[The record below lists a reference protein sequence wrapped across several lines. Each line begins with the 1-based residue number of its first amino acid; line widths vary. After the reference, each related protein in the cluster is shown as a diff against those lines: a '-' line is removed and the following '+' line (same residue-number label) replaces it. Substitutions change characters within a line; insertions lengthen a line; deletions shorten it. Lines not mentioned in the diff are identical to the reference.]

1 MADKINTVEI
11 GVDTT
16 GAVKSIDKY
25 IAELSRLEAELQQ
38 LQKEGK
44 DTAAVQKQIITTSN
58 QLKKSLKL
66 SSDATKEA
74 SQETA
79 KLTKEQKK
87 AEQQTKA
94 LSREQQKSATS
105 FARSIGSAKSLTAA
119 FTRGAG
125 ALSNLVGGFGLSAAA
140 IGVVANAATG
150 LITNL
155 QEMFIQSAAVAEI
168 QASVEEATKGVITE
182 YVSEARS
189 LNSLLAPLGDA
200 NTSSKDRKV
209 LIDEIQ
215 SRYPQYLDNIN
226 LETVN
231 SKNLASVQAILNQ
244 RLIEGIVLKAKQA
257 EQEKII
263 AKIVELSIAQQRIQK
278 RVTDETAGTLGEFIG
293 ALGGVANIG
302 KEAATG
308 LNAADEELRKI
319 NTDLQIAELEE
330 QQKKL
335 DETFKGVEETLKGLN
350 LNLGKTNEAEELL
363 AKNANKADKATKSQ
377 SDSSKAL
384 KGSLADL
391 EEQLSKINK
400 ELTENTDVTDS
411 QAIFELGQEYKRLSA
426 EIEKARKEID
436 LATKAQSE
444 DLVAR
449 LGGVKTALKTVEDTQ
464 ESQLRALRQS
474 SEQLELQKQLDL
486 NRIEAERQRNLKAT
500 NNAKAEGIIN
510 AAAAKKREE
519 TERNADAAILQSRI
533 AVQQKLRE
541 IAVSNREETAG
552 IDQEIANLE
561 AALLKLTENDFSV
574 KIKIDAKTRKKTIED
589 LKETVKEV
597 AGYVE
602 TFSGQ
607 VFDFLQSQNEQA
619 IQTADAAISRQKEVL
634 NALLANEE
642 QTNVEQVRLEQER
655 LEKLN
660 AEREK
665 AKEREARIAQAQ
677 IAINLAL
684 AVARAVAEGGGIAS
698 AVTVGLA
705 LTAAVFGFLKAKQA
719 SEQAFFDGT
728 LYAKR
733 GKGEK
738 AGRDTI
744 KARINEGEAVIPTA
758 TNKAYH
764 PAIEAIYNRAIPA
777 QAINAFVENYGQS
790 ISDADKLRQQNA
802 GATLASFDIL
812 QLAAA
817 LRSPAPAPEKRDNA
831 EMTTALELLIAE
843 FRKGRSAGD
852 GKRRS
857 EADVRGKIRSRLGV
871 RKTR

>member
-1 MADKINTVEI
+1 MAERIETVSFDL
-11 GVDTT
+11 DTT
-16 GAVKSIDKY
+16 GAVASINKY
-25 IAELSRLEAELQQ
+25 VAELNKLDAELQQ

-44 DTAAVQKQIITTSN
+44 DTAAVQKQIATTTAQMN
-58 QLKKSLKL
+58 KALQQ
-66 SSDATKEA
+66 TTT
-74 SQETA
+74 TA
-79 KLTKEQKK
+79 KGATGQMIALSNAEQKL
-87 AEQQTKA
+87 ATQTKV
-94 LSREQQKSATS
+94 LSNTQQKAASS
-105 FARSIGSAKSLTAA
+105 FARSVGSAKSLTSA

-278 RVTDETAGTLGEFIG
+278 RVTDETAATIG
-293 ALGGVANIG
+293 DFLGGLAGVATIG

-330 QQKKL
+330 QQKSL
-335 DETFKGVEETLKGLN
+335 DKTFAGVEKTLKGLN
-350 LNLGKTNEAEELL
+350 INLGTTNEAEELL
-363 AKNANKADKATKSQ
+363 AKNSFKADKET
-377 SDSSKAL
+377 KAL

-400 ELTENTDVTDS
+400 ELTENTNITDK
-411 QAIFELGQEYKRLSA
+411 QRINELGAEYIALSDKIA
-426 EIEKARKEID
+426 KARKAID
-436 LATKAQSE
+436 AATKAQNQSIAAGFAAVKGLKDLE
-444 DLVAR
+444 DRR
-449 LGGVKTALKTVEDTQ
+449 LREVRALKAGT
-464 ESQLRALRQS
+464 
-474 SEQLELQKQLDL
+474 EQLELQKQLDL

-500 NNAKAEGIIN
+500 NNAKAEAIIN

-665 AKEREARIAQAQ
+665 AKEREARIVQAQ

-684 AVARAVAEGGGIAS
+684 AVARAVVEGGGIA
-698 AVTVGLA
+698 AGVTVGLA
-705 LTAAVFGFLKAKQA
+705 LTAALIGFVKAKQA
-719 SEQAFFDGT
+719 SEQAFFGGT